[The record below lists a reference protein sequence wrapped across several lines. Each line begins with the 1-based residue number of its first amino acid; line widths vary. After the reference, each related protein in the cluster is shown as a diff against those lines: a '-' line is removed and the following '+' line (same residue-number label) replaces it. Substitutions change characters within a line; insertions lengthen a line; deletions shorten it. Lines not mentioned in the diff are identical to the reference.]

1 MRRKWIDVTVPV
13 RSGMVHWPGDPPV
26 EIRRISSIEEG
37 AQSNVSK
44 LNMSAHTGTHVDAPL
59 HFLRAGKPL
68 EKMPLDGL
76 IGPARVIAIRHP
88 KWITQEELAT
98 YRIRRGER
106 LLFKTRGAEARWK
119 RDAFDAGYVYI
130 PAETAR
136 FLAERRVRL
145 VGVDYLSVGGYK
157 KDSLETHQI
166 LLKAGIWILE
176 GLKLGGLK
184 AGRYEM
190 ICLPLHILGGDGA
203 PARVLLRAR
212 HR

>member
-13 RSGMVHWPGDPPV
+13 RCGMVHWPGDPPV

-37 AQSNVSK
+37 ARSNVSK
-44 LNMSAHTGTHVDAPL
+44 LSMSAHTGTHVDAPL
-59 HFLRAGKPL
+59 HFLREGKPL

-76 IGPARVIAIRHP
+76 IGPARVIAIRHA
-88 KWITQEELAT
+88 KWITAEELAP

-106 LLFKTRGAEARWK
+106 VLFKTRGAERRWESAK
-119 RDAFDAGYVYI
+119 FETEYVYI

-136 FLAERRVRL
+136 FLAERGVRL
-145 VGVDYLSVGGYK
+145 VGVDYLSVGGYR
-157 KDSLETHQI
+157 KDSLKTHQI
-166 LLKAGIWILE
+166 LLRAGIWIVE
-176 GLKLGGLK
+176 GLNLGGVK

-203 PARVLLRAR
+203 PARVVLRAKR
-212 HR
+212 